1 MVDADFLTGVAD
13 GSVIAGVSGV
23 WDSSAIQEAWGS
35 NYGAVKLPTY
45 TCAGQQIQMASF
57 AGYKMVGANAYSEH
71 VDWALKL
78 AEWIT
83 NEQNQTLRFK
93 ERGQGPSNINAADT
107 DEVNNDQAIQA
118 LLQQSEF
125 ASLQRIGGEY
135 WTPVQEFGMAMAAGN
150 PEGQGLQE
158 LLDTMVEEVTFSN
171 AQ

>member
-1 MVDADFLTGVAD
+1 
-13 GSVIAGVSGV
+13 
-23 WDSSAIQEAWGS
+23 
-35 NYGAVKLPTY
+35 
-45 TCAGQQIQMASF
+45 MASF
-57 AGYKMVGANAYSEH
+57 AGYKMVGANAYSEN

-78 AEWIT
+78 AQWIT
-83 NEQNQTLRFK
+83 NEQNQTLRFQ

-107 DEVNNDQAIQA
+107 DEVKNDQAIQA

-135 WTPVQEFGMAMAAGN
+135 WTPVQEFGLTMAAGN